1 MLACIRGA
9 GDLASGIAVRLFRS
23 NFKIIML
30 DIENP
35 TTVRRTVSF
44 SEAVRL
50 GKTFVEDIA
59 AYRAENFSEALEI
72 ANKNSVAVLV
82 DPDGSVIKN
91 LAPDVLIDAII
102 AKKNL
107 GTKINDAPIVIGVG
121 PGFTA
126 GLDCHAVIETKR
138 GHTLGRAFYKKG
150 SKAIKNTGVPGNI
163 GGYSAERVLRAP
175 CSGVI
180 NPVKKIGDLVKAG
193 EIAATVAM
201 PDGRQDNIPLYCTI
215 DGMLRGMLAP
225 GVKVFEGMKSGDI
238 DPRGAEV
245 DYLKV
250 SDKALSIAGGVLE
263 AILHFHENN

>member
-1 MLACIRGA
+1 MIACIRGA

-23 NFKIIML
+23 NIKVVML

-44 SEAVRL
+44 SEAIRL
-50 GKTFVEDIA
+50 KNFSVEGIE
-59 AYRAENFSEALEI
+59 AYRAENLVEAKEI
-72 ANKNSVAVLV
+72 INKNFIAVLV
-82 DPDGSVIKN
+82 DPDGEIIKS
-91 LAPDVLIDAII
+91 LCPDVLVDAII

-107 GTKINDAPIVIGVG
+107 GTKINDAKIVIGVG

-126 GLDCHAVIETKR
+126 GIDCHAVIETKR
-138 GHTLGRAFYKKG
+138 GHTLGRAFYEKG
-150 SKAIKNTGVPGNI
+150 SQAIKNTGVPGNI

-175 CSGVI
+175 CDGVI
-180 NPVKKIGDLVKAG
+180 TPVKEIGEIVKAG
-193 EIAATVAM
+193 EVAATVN
-201 PDGRQDNIPLYCTI
+201 DVPLYCTI

-225 GVKVFEGMKSGDI
+225 GVKVFKGMKSGDI
-238 DPRGAEV
+238 DPRGAGI

-263 AILHFHENN
+263 AILHFNHDNS